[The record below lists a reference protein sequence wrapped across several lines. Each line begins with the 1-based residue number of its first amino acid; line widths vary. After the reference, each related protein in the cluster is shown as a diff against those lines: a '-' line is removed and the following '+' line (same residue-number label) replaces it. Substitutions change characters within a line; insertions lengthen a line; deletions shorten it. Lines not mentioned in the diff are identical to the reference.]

1 MQTKPSDSLKLW
13 WREVNFTA
21 SQRKA
26 LAVTAV
32 IAVAI
37 SAFYIFKPNQAEATD
52 ETPVIMKPAMLIIDV
67 TGEVVH
73 PGVYELAANARVID
87 AVKAAGGV
95 TKKADLSLIN
105 LARLIKDGEQIYIE
119 SKAESTNSSYGSSY
133 RGGNSSSAKGK
144 LNSPRIININRATA
158 KELEALPGIGPVL
171 ATRIVQ
177 FRSANGSFLS
187 IDDLSKV
194 PGIGSS
200 KLAKFRELI
209 RV

>member
-1 MQTKPSDSLKLW
+1 
-13 WREVNFTA
+13 
-21 SQRKA
+21 
-26 LAVTAV
+26 
-32 IAVAI
+32 
-37 SAFYIFKPNQAEATD
+37 
-52 ETPVIMKPAMLIIDV
+52 MKPAMLIIDV

-119 SKAESTNSSYGSSY
+119 SKAESTNSSYRSSY